1 MSDKNISIAVLTI
14 LIIQLF
20 VLFSLEVKFY
30 RMENKINEYFAPIE
44 DVPLPEWE
52 ETKNGNVR

>member
-1 MSDKNISIAVLTI
+1 MSNTLQSATI
-14 LIIQLF
+14 CIVIIQFFFLAS
-20 VLFSLEVKFY
+20 VDSRLSRIEK
-30 RMENKINEYFAPIE
+30 KIDNYFAPIE